1 VQARDLVHEIHT
13 TELRSYRGC
22 RRRWNWAFG
31 EDLQPT
37 STAVPLEFGI
47 AYHYAMEKMYAP
59 ETWGSPRMLIAQFA
73 ESAFYDACSAQR
85 KKFNLENE
93 RGMSDDEERDYD
105 KLLALGRGMI
115 HWYVMNHLPLD
126 QYTPVFVEE
135 KFQVPILDA
144 YGMQLYCAC
153 NKCWM
158 KYAIERCRERPLI
171 VVDAERP
178 TWPGLP
184 VVYEGRVD
192 VIVRDKHGNYW
203 ILDWKTT
210 ARMMNEDAD
219 IVLELD
225 DQITGYIWALRKK
238 LGLAIRGFIYVELKK
253 GFPQPPEEMKVV
265 RLGRSFSVSKQ
276 LDTDVDTYVRTVV
289 TRDRAA
295 YDAGLYTDFIEY
307 LRTEGPRFIK
317 HHTVRRTGIQL
328 NNFEVDL
335 LAQAREM
342 INPDTAIYPA
352 PGRFSCG
359 FCAYKE
365 PCLDKNQGGDYQY
378 ALQTM
383 YQIKPR
389 YYVLKEA
396 TTDHA
401 GVGQ

>member
-1 VQARDLVHEIHT
+1 
-13 TELRSYRGC
+13 
-22 RRRWNWAFG
+22 
-31 EDLQPT
+31 
-37 STAVPLEFGI
+37 
-47 AYHYAMEKMYAP
+47 MEKMYNP

-73 ESAFYDACSAQR
+73 EAAFYDACSAQR

-93 RGMSDDEERDYD
+93 RGLSDDEERNYD
-105 KLLALGRGMI
+105 ELLALGRGMI

-135 KFQVPILDA
+135 KFQVPVLDEH
-144 YGMQLYCAC
+144 GQQLMCTC
-153 NKCWM
+153 DKCWM
-158 KYAIERCRERPLI
+158 KFCRFHAPKTTSHMPINL
-171 VVDAERP
+171 DAPGRENW
-178 TWPGLP
+178 TGLP

-192 VIVRDKHGNYW
+192 AIVRDKHGNYW

-253 GFPQPPEEMKVV
+253 GYPKPPEEMKVV
-265 RLGRSFSVSKQ
+265 RLGRSFSVSKN
-276 LDTDVDTYVRTVV
+276 LDTDVDTYMRTVS
-289 TRDRAA
+289 TRDAGA
-295 YDAGLYTDFIEY
+295 YKAGLYDEFINY
-307 LRTEGPRFIK
+307 LRTEGSTFIR
-317 HHTVRRTGIQL
+317 HHTVRRTLTQL
-328 NNFEVDL
+328 NNFEADL
-335 LAQAREM
+335 LAQAIEM
-342 INPDTAIYPA
+342 TDPLTRIYPS

-359 FCAYKE
+359 FCAYRE

-378 ALQTM
+378 ALETM

>member
-1 VQARDLVHEIHT
+1 MQVVDLVHEIHT

-37 STAVPLEFGI
+37 RTAVPLEFGI
-47 AYHYAMEKMYAP
+47 AYHYAMEKMYNPA
-59 ETWGSPRMLIAQFA
+59 TWGSPRMLIAQFA
-73 ESAFYDACSAQR
+73 EAAFYDACSAQR

-93 RGMSDDEERDYD
+93 RGLSDDEERNYD
-105 KLLALGRGMI
+105 ELLALGRGMI

-126 QYTPVFVEE
+126 EYVPAFVEE
-135 KFQVPILDA
+135 KFQVPITDA
-144 YGMQLYCAC
+144 DGNQLYCKC

-158 KYAIERCRERPLI
+158 KWHNAHQEQLSFE
-171 VVDAERP
+171 VWV
-178 TWPGLP
+178 GLP

-192 VIVRDKHGNYW
+192 AIVRDKHGNYW

-210 ARMMNEDAD
+210 TRMMNEDAD

-225 DQITGYIWALRKK
+225 DQISGYIWALRKK
-238 LGLAIRGFIYVELKK
+238 LGLAIRGFVYVELKK
-253 GFPQPPEEMKVV
+253 GYPQPPPEMKVV

-276 LDTDVDTYVRTVV
+276 IDTDADTYRQTVS
-289 TRDRAA
+289 TRDAGA
-295 YDAGLYTDFIEY
+295 YKAGLYDEFIAW
-307 LRTEGPRFIK
+307 LKSEGPTFIK
-317 HHTVRRTGIQL
+317 HHKVYRTATQL
-328 NNFEVDL
+328 ANFEQDL
-335 LAQAREM
+335 LDQVLEM
-342 INPDTAIYPA
+342 INPATRLYKSA
-352 PGRFSCG
+352 GRFSCG

-365 PCLDKNQGGDYQY
+365 PCLDKDQGGDYQY

-389 YYVLKEA
+389 YYVLREA

>member
-1 VQARDLVHEIHT
+1 VQALDLVHEIHT

-31 EDLQPT
+31 EDLQPAR
-37 STAVPLEFGI
+37 TAVPLEFGI
-47 AYHYAMEKMYAP
+47 AYHYAMEKMYNP
-59 ETWGSPRMLIAQFA
+59 ETWGSPRTLIAQFA
-73 ESAFYDACSAQR
+73 EAAFYDACSAQR
-85 KKFNLENE
+85 KKFNAENE
-93 RGMSDDEERDYD
+93 RGMSDDEERNYD
-105 KLLALGRGMI
+105 ELLALGRGMI

-135 KFQVPILDA
+135 KFQVPILDED
-144 YGMQLYCAC
+144 GNQLYCKC
-153 NKCWM
+153 DKCWDKHRM
-158 KYAIERCRERPLI
+158 SIAHWEGGRWLDRL
-171 VVDAERP
+171 D
-178 TWPGLP
+178 WDGLP

-192 VIVRDKHGNYW
+192 AIVRDKFGNYW

-225 DQITGYIWALRKK
+225 DQISGYIWALRKK

-253 GFPQPPEEMKVV
+253 GFPKPPDEMKVV
-265 RLGRSFSVSKQ
+265 RLGRSFSVSKN
-276 LDTDVDTYVRTVV
+276 LDVDTDTYIRTVSS
-289 TRDRAA
+289 RDAGA
-295 YDAGLYTDFIEY
+295 YKAGLYDEFIAY
-307 LRTEGPRFIK
+307 LRAEGPRFIN

-328 NNFEVDL
+328 NNFEADL

-342 INPDTAIYPA
+342 TSPNTAIYPS

-359 FCAYKE
+359 FCAYRE

-378 ALQTM
+378 ALETM